1 MSAEQVK
8 QSFVD
13 AASGDWSQGTACRG
27 LSLEWTRKDPGA
39 PTRWARFEF
48 HEGWLVAM
56 RFHTDGRASAA
67 HAEQTVSAVR
77 QDRPYEGGTP
87 TILIARGCSTH
98 AAEADQSALSAV
110 VSGVGAPPR
119 GGPDP

>member
-8 QSFVD
+8 ESFVD
-13 AASGDWSQGTACRG
+13 AASGDWSQDTACRG
-27 LSLEWTRKDPGA
+27 LSLEWTRKAPDA

-56 RFHTDGRASAA
+56 RLHTDGQASAA

-77 QDRPYEGGTP
+77 QERPYEGGTA
-87 TILIARGCSTH
+87 TTLVARGCTTH
-98 AAEADQSALSAV
+98 AAEADQIALSAV
-110 VSGVGAPPR
+110 VSRSASPSA
-119 GGPDP
+119 GGP